1 MSLPAASKTTNNEE
15 EATPCPIELSLNPED
30 GSLLT
35 APLSTVLLSATDGLY
50 SDLYKMAHGEIDVA
64 QDAKEDVL
72 SENNQVSG
80 GLARKEKMANLSFAQ
95 RRHQLAWRLAQH
107 SKALSHVSGL
117 TAASASTPDF
127 AQATKVSTRALQHAR
142 TAWVQADEAQ
152 DALYFFHAQLFPAR
166 QAPHDVY
173 GALDV
178 LQRGEWRDLVTDMK
192 LKTDP
197 YQGSQEYTWTS
208 QQVAEQ
214 WHLAVQRKLLTGEVG
229 YYRKQQPSLKRLW
242 NISLTGG
249 IVTLTQIGN
258 DGTTKYPIEAHVTVL
273 STAEHAEWTLLS
285 VQVEALPK
293 TGGSSLQLDPTNRQ
307 RFDLHRL
314 CVQAMKREEARAKTT
329 RRGDGNVSCCC
340 ATTECS
346 LSSGTYVSSFVAAG
360 DFVCSGASFET
371 KCLGNKRLDTA
382 RRFRNVFGQ
391 WPNIRDCP
399 YCLLECR

>member
-1 MSLPAASKTTNNEE
+1 MSLPAADKTSNEE
-15 EATPCPIELSLNPED
+15 EATPCRVELSLNPEN
-30 GSLLT
+30 GSLMT
-35 APLSTVLLSATDGLY
+35 APLSTVLLTATDGLY

-64 QDAKEDVL
+64 HAKEDL
-72 SENNQVSG
+72 MSENHASG
-80 GLARKEKMANLSFAQ
+80 LTRKEKMANLSFAQ

-107 SKALSHVSGL
+107 SKALSHVAGL
-117 TAASASTPDF
+117 TAASASSPDF
-127 AQATKVSTRALQHAR
+127 AQATKVSTKALQHAR

-197 YQGSQEYTWTS
+197 YQGSQEYLWTS

-229 YYRKQQPSLKRLW
+229 YIKQQTATTRLW
-242 NISLTGG
+242 NISLKGG
-249 IVTLTQIGN
+249 IVTLTQGTPKQIGN
-258 DGTTKYPIEAHVTVL
+258 DGTTKYPIEAHLTVL

-293 TGGSSLQLDPTNRQ
+293 TGESSHQLDPTNRQ

-314 CVQAMKREEARAKTT
+314 CVQAMKREEARAK
-329 RRGDGNVSCCC
+329 RKQESGDTS
-340 ATTECS
+340 
-346 LSSGTYVSSFVAAG
+346 
-360 DFVCSGASFET
+360 
-371 KCLGNKRLDTA
+371 
-382 RRFRNVFGQ
+382 
-391 WPNIRDCP
+391 
-399 YCLLECR
+399 